1 MIVLSLFKT
10 ECFLLRETACHGRLL
25 FSSLSL
31 QMRPKKFQNKTL
43 IRLLQ
48 YAIKWQTNK
57 MIIVDELS
65 LQIETVVAETQLLF
79 NERALNRKTQAK
91 DIASA

>member
-1 MIVLSLFKT
+1 
-10 ECFLLRETACHGRLL
+10 
-25 FSSLSL
+25 
-31 QMRPKKFQNKTL
+31 
-43 IRLLQ
+43 
-48 YAIKWQTNK
+48 

>member
-1 MIVLSLFKT
+1 
-10 ECFLLRETACHGRLL
+10 
-25 FSSLSL
+25 
-31 QMRPKKFQNKTL
+31 MRPKKFQNKTL